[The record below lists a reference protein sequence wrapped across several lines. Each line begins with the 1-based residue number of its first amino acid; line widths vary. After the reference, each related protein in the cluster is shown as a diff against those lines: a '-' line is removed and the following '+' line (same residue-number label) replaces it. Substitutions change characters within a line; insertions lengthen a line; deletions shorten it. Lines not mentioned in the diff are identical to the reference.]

1 MIQGDEKEELAVFR
15 QRETGRQVQG
25 GGQGSVKVSGF
36 CTTSIHFPISNIKVQ
51 NIIMIFPFYP
61 ISLKGFKAK
70 FAQSLSL
77 DIPMGG
83 I

>member
-1 MIQGDEKEELAVFR
+1 MRKRNSQYSDKGKQGDRYTEEDKD
-15 QRETGRQVQG
+15 
-25 GGQGSVKVSGF
+25 SVKVSGF

-51 NIIMIFPFYP
+51 NIILIFPFYP

-70 FAQSLSL
+70 FAKSLSL
-77 DIPMGG
+77 DIPKGG